1 MIEYSEIGLIVDQ
14 PGEYTAE
21 DLEIKA
27 PTYLNGWFVN
37 LTPVDFPE
45 ELTKFQIF
53 PSNPVRVFSGAPTV
67 FLRFED
73 EAQWAGIR
81 DGLIEA

>member
-1 MIEYSEIGLIVDQ
+1 MIEYSEIGLIVDR
-14 PGEYTAE
+14 PGEFTDE
-21 DLEIKA
+21 GTEIKPA
-27 PTYLNGWFVN
+27 TYLDGWFVN
-37 LTPVDFPE
+37 FTPANFPE
-45 ELTKFQIF
+45 ELAKFQIF

-81 DGLIEA
+81 DGLLQD